1 MIAIWRA
8 DLNRAWSPAY
18 RRSKIIPTKP
28 GLRGIWQTLCEPN
41 YARYISGNGISLV
54 GTWMQRIAVGWLTW
68 ELTHSPAW
76 LGIIAMADFFPVV
89 LMGPLGGA
97 LADRVDRVRIMISAQ
112 AFATIAAFVLFGLA
126 ITGAI
131 NEWYL
136 AGITFCTGA
145 AVGLNQAS
153 RLALAPSLVPRE
165 QLPTA
170 IAINS
175 MTFNLARFIGPVAS
189 AAVIKIWGIEASF
202 AVNGLSYLAL
212 IIALLSLKFPNR
224 TSPSEANPR
233 QSLWLDIRE
242 GMTFTLRHPAIRLI
256 MIIMTTASLCLRPI
270 VDLLPGL
277 ASDVFGQ
284 GVDGFATLIATLG
297 AGALL
302 GGFWMAQRGK
312 LEDLP
317 RVALLGILCVISAN
331 AGLISTSSFVV
342 ALICIFFTGFGMV
355 VSGIGVQSTLQFVAA
370 SHMRGRVLSLYGIIH
385 IGGAGVGAFV
395 LGLIAELT
403 GLQWPIAGGAIIGLM
418 VWIFIWAR
426 RKVILAALSATIE
439 RTSVS

>member
-1 MIAIWRA
+1 M
-8 DLNRAWSPAY
+8 
-18 RRSKIIPTKP
+18 TKP
-28 GLRGIWQTLCEPN
+28 GLHRIWQTLREPN
-41 YARYISGNGISLV
+41 FSRYILGNGISLI

-112 AFATIAAFVLFGLA
+112 MFATVAALVLFGLA
-126 ITGAI
+126 LSGEI

-136 AGITFCTGA
+136 VAITFCTGA

-153 RLALAPSLVPRE
+153 RMALAPSLVPRD

-175 MTFNLARFIGPVAS
+175 MIFNLARFIGPIAS

-202 AVNGLSYLAL
+202 AFNALSYLAL
-212 IIALLSLKFPNR
+212 IIALLSLKWPAR
-224 TSPSEANPR
+224 VDSPMPRPR
-233 QSLWLDIRE
+233 QPLWLDIRE
-242 GMTFTLRHPAIRLI
+242 GITFTLRHPAIRLI
-256 MIIMTTASLCLRPI
+256 MIIMTTSSFCLRPI

-277 ASDVFGQ
+277 ASDVFLQ
-284 GVDGFATLIATLG
+284 GVDGYATMIAMLG
-297 AGALL
+297 AGALV

-317 RVALLGILCVISAN
+317 RIALIGTLCVILAN
-331 AGLISTSSFVV
+331 AALISSGSFTT
-342 ALICIFFTGFGMV
+342 ALVCIFITGFGMV
-355 VSGIGVQSTLQFVAA
+355 VSGIGVQSTLQFVVA

-395 LGLIAELT
+395 LGLIAEIT
-403 GLQWPIAGGAIIGLM
+403 GLQWPIAGGAAIGLI
-418 VWIFIWAR
+418 VWLFIWAR
-426 RKVILAALSATIE
+426 KGPILSALSAASE
-439 RTSVS
+439 KAPAS